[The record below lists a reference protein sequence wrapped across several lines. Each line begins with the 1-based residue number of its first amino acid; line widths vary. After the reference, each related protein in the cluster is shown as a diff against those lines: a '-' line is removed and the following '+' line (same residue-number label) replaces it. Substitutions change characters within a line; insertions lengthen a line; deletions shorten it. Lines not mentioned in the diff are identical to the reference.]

1 MNLANMIT
9 LIRPTTMQKDESL
22 SGRASDLM
30 ESMKDK
36 TEEADDRFNRR
47 IKESTEE
54 SEGDRLGSIRLE
66 TKTGPAENLRE

>member
-1 MNLANMIT
+1 
-9 LIRPTTMQKDESL
+9 MQKDESL

-54 SEGDRLGSIRLE
+54 
-66 TKTGPAENLRE
+66 

>member
-1 MNLANMIT
+1 
-9 LIRPTTMQKDESL
+9 
-22 SGRASDLM
+22 M

-54 SEGDRLGSIRLE
+54 SEGDRLGWIKLE
-66 TKTGPAENLRE
+66 TKTEPAENLRE

>member
-1 MNLANMIT
+1 
-9 LIRPTTMQKDESL
+9 
-22 SGRASDLM
+22 M

-54 SEGDRLGSIRLE
+54 SEGDSSAGAGLKSKLDQQ
-66 TKTGPAENLRE
+66 